1 MQQGFLFFNVSF
13 LSLAIVSLAS
23 NLQEDEIKR
32 VFHQFKFYMFVDHIQ
47 VILVGGYK
55 NPHTHFYRLI

>member
-13 LSLAIVSLAS
+13 LSLAFVSLAS

-32 VFHQFKFYMFVDHIQ
+32 VFHHFVKKKKKSISSIQ
-47 VILVGGYK
+47 VLYVC
-55 NPHTHFYRLI
+55 

>member
-13 LSLAIVSLAS
+13 LSLAFVSLAS

-47 VILVGGYK
+47 VILVGG
-55 NPHTHFYRLI
+55 